1 MVDYFEIGKCL
12 MKNIPLAEGCS
23 ASFRVNQK
31 GIQNITEKNPELGK
45 ALSELTEGIENPT
58 VEIAQKA
65 QGNYGVASFKI
76 KSENNI
82 VTKGAYSSSEGTLGN
97 CEKVH
102 IEENGVITNLT
113 KENGTTTKTVRDI
126 SSIKGLEKANDNT
139 TKTKIVKPHT
149 EIVED
154 FITEYANTIK
164 GMDTRNFWVREDLLK
179 LTKEEMAELKTL
191 ADIARQKGIKIPYD
205 KDKEFIEIPLA
216 MPDGKL
222 HKCKIFARYYDHKIG
237 MRMFLDNDIP
247 SDKFNTTQDIA
258 VTGNGKIFGGTSFQI
273 ERPTFDAKTLAFD
286 YNKQRESKNIIERL
300 KAELNMAEAIQ
311 KCWTKETAERF
322 TYEYSLDC
330 EHFLRRHGKV
340 HSVLEPNFTEET
352 WHKYRRF

>member
-1 MVDYFEIGKCL
+1 MVNYFEIGKCL
-12 MKNIPLAEGCS
+12 MKNIPLAEGCAS
-23 ASFRVNQK
+23 SFRLNQK

-45 ALSELTEGIENPT
+45 ALSELTEGIDNPSI
-58 VEIAQKA
+58 ELAQKA
-65 QGNYGVASFKI
+65 QGNYGVAGFKI
-76 KSENNI
+76 KSGGNT
-82 VTKGAYSSSEGTLGN
+82 VVKGAYSTAEGTLGT

-102 IEENGVITNLT
+102 IEENGIITNIT
-113 KENGTTTKTVRDI
+113 KEGGSTSKTVREI
-126 SSIKGLEKANDNT
+126 STIKDVKKTDNIIPQ
-139 TKTKIVKPHT
+139 IVKPHN
-149 EIVED
+149 EIVDD

-179 LTKEEMAELKTL
+179 LTKEEMAELKKL

-216 MPDGKL
+216 MPDGRL

-273 ERPTFDAKTLAFD
+273 EHPTFDAKTLAFN

-322 TYEYSLDC
+322 TYEYSIDC